1 MDNSAFL
8 SQAQDARRK
17 TYSNDMILNFLKK
30 NSKPCQHELT
40 DKEANCYLDRY
51 PDLKDVFGDDL
62 KKAKLHW
69 KNIGCK
75 PRESRIFE
83 CPSKKCLKTLTDED
97 ARCYLNN
104 YSDLKDVYGDDLDSA
119 KTDWKYFGCT
129 SVENRTYSCL
139 EEKDESYKKE
149 ESANNIIK
157 AYNRRRI
164 PYEFNKGRIKD
175 TQMEMEDLEGN
186 LESSDLELNSNYMEY
201 MMMSIGGLALIIVSL
216 RFLK

>member
-1 MDNSAFL
+1 MSEFFTAGFNL
-8 SQAQDARRK
+8 H
-17 TYSNDMILNFLKK
+17 IL
-30 NSKPCQHELT
+30 
-40 DKEANCYLDRY
+40 KE
-51 PDLKDVFGDDL
+51 F
-62 KKAKLHW
+62 
-69 KNIGCK
+69 
-75 PRESRIFE
+75 
-83 CPSKKCLKTLTDED
+83 
-97 ARCYLNN
+97 
-104 YSDLKDVYGDDLDSA
+104 LDSA

-139 EEKDESYKKE
+139 EDKDESYEKE